1 MRQKFNDLLEWRLLE
16 EVEEIPNVH
25 RRLKLLVEMRKDS
38 APGLGEKFGDALTL
52 QAVPGRVQ
60 SWSEDG

>member
-25 RRLKLLVEMRKDS
+25 RRLKLLVETRKDS
-38 APGLGEKFGDALTL
+38 TPGPRREI
-52 QAVPGRVQ
+52 
-60 SWSEDG
+60 W